1 MTRKEMKEMRSW
13 LKAIRK
19 EKGMTLSEVALAVG
33 ISESYYCL
41 IENNDRQK
49 RMDISLISKISSVLD
64 IPISEI
70 IRLEQKEECN

>member
-1 MTRKEMKEMRSW
+1 MRSW

-19 EKGMTLSEVALAVG
+19 EKGMTLSEVALTIG

-49 RMDISLISKISSVLD
+49 CMDISLISKISSVLD

-70 IRLEQKEECN
+70 IRLEQKKECN

>member
-13 LKAIRK
+13 LKAILK
-19 EKGMTLSEVALAVG
+19 EKGMTLSEVALAIG

-49 RMDISLISKISSVLD
+49 CMDISLISKISSVLD

-70 IRLEQKEECN
+70 IRLEQKKECN

>member
-1 MTRKEMKEMRSW
+1 MTRKEMKEMRLW

-19 EKGMTLSEVALAVG
+19 EKGMTLSEVALAIG

-49 RMDISLISKISSVLD
+49 CMDISLISKISSVLD

-70 IRLEQKEECN
+70 IRLEQKKECN

>member
-19 EKGMTLSEVALAVG
+19 EKGMTLSEV
-33 ISESYYCL
+33 ESYYCL

-49 RMDISLISKISSVLD
+49 CMDISLISKISSVLD

-70 IRLEQKEECN
+70 IRLEQKKECN